1 MLAIAPCTDILTP
14 EGIERLNADTSPW
27 VRAQTAATVAVLFVE
42 NALSEN
48 ERRFALGILEHLAR
62 DLEQQVREA
71 LSDHLKHC
79 TLLPRSIAQTL
90 ANDIESVAVP
100 IIRYSSV
107 LDEADLLSIVHSGSE
122 PKQVAVAQRENLGAI
137 IAKALAE
144 TGNRV
149 VVSALLANETA
160 RIEERSYNTILDRFG
175 ADEKI
180 QSLMAERPALPAAII
195 ASMILRVSDVLRARL
210 VERFNLPESMAAELS
225 ARARERALGQSI
237 GPMQDGETME
247 ALCKRLHARG
257 ALTPI
262 YLLRALCTGQLRLFT
277 AGMAVRAGVPVG
289 NATDLIRDGGRRG
302 LMALYVHADMPG
314 GLLAAFRIALD
325 VVMEAEA
332 KGPAPWSEA
341 QTKRIVQL
349 LVANDRDVAPGDL
362 DSVLAQLAHR
372 HGESAAGAQRS
383 TISEFQN

>member
-237 GPMQDGETME
+237 GPMLDGETME